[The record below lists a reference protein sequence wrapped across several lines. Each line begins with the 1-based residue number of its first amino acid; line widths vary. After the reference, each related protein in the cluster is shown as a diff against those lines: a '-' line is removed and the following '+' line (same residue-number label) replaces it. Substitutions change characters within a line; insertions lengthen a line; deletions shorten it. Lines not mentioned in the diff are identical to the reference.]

1 MSVIPVSVLAV
12 TGQWQTDF
20 LAVLPAVRTHARV
33 CFRKL
38 PRNDREEAVAEAT
51 ASAFASYCSLARRGR
66 LNGVYPSTL
75 ATYAV
80 HTVRNDRHV
89 GGSQSSKDVLSPL
102 ARRRRRFV
110 LGSLTPPRGEGGW
123 RAVAV
128 EDSRVSPA
136 DQAAFNLDFR
146 AWLAGLTRR
155 DRRIINRLAAGE
167 GTTAVAER
175 FGLSPGRVSQLRRS
189 FERSWTQ
196 FQGTRPLEQSQ
207 CTEAAAA

>member
-1 MSVIPVSVLAV
+1 MSVFPVSMLAA

-20 LAVLPAVRTHARV
+20 LAVLPAVRTHAQV

-51 ASAFASYCSLARRGR
+51 ACAFVSYCSLARRNR

-75 ATYAV
+75 ATYAA
-80 HTVRNDRHV
+80 HRVRNDRHV
-89 GGSQSSKDVLSPL
+89 GGSQSSTDVLSPL
-102 ARRRRRFV
+102 AGRRRGFV
-110 LGSLTPPRGEGGW
+110 VGSLTPSRGEDGW

-128 EDSRVSPA
+128 EDGRVSPA

-146 AWLAGLTRR
+146 AWLDGFTGR

-167 GTTAVAER
+167 GTMAVADR
-175 FGLSPGRVSQLRRS
+175 FGLSPGRVSQLRHQ

-196 FQGTRPLEQSQ
+196 FQRIGPLEQSR
-207 CTEAAAA
+207 CNEEAAA